1 MNIIL
6 YYMALKNNKIA
17 NNDSSKPNKK
27 IKNNKVVNK
36 NPSKSNKNNV
46 KKSNNNKKLKNNNH
60 VTSQIK
66 HKNNIILYY
75 MTLKGSSVEQKKTIV
90 SKSKNKII
98 DKKILQAKK
107 KVDKL
112 ADSIS
117 QIKIKDSNTENWK
130 TDFSEDAI
138 TKRRNEIMSSG
149 IADLIES
156 NDAEKKIVDIL
167 NSNIDINLK
176 FKKLKI
182 LQNDKNLKDERLVEI
197 IFDTFYVDNNFMQN
211 FNKSVNLLDS
221 FCQSFDTQ
229 QFLLGCLESYI
240 VNNNLYELFKD
251 ILYLFYDKEI
261 IDEDVFVDWWDV
273 PVTKFVTNENF
284 ELLRKEAWPFIEWL
298 KDP

>member
-6 YYMALKNNKIA
+6 YYMVLKNNKIA
-17 NNDSSKPNKK
+17 GNDLSKSNKK
-27 IKNNKVVNK
+27 TKNNKIVNK
-36 NPSKSNKNNV
+36 KPSKSNKTNV
-46 KKSNNNKKLKNNNH
+46 KKLKSNNN
-60 VTSQIK
+60 VASQIK

-75 MTLKGSSVEQKKTIV
+75 MTLKGSSVEQKKKTIV
-90 SKSKNKII
+90 SKSKNNIV

-117 QIKIKDSNTENWK
+117 QIIIKESNTENWK

-138 TKRRNEIMSSG
+138 TKRRNEMMSSG

-182 LQNDKNLKDERLVEI
+182 VQNDKNLKDERLVEI
-197 IFDTFYVDNNFMQN
+197 IFDTFYVDNNFMSN
-211 FNKSVNLLDS
+211 FNKSVTLLDS

-240 VNNNLYELFKD
+240 VNNNLYKLFKD

-261 IDEDVFVDWWDV
+261 IDEDVFIDWWDV

-284 ELLRKEAWPFIEWL
+284 ELLRKEAGSFIEWL
-298 KDP
+298 KEP

>member
-1 MNIIL
+1 
-6 YYMALKNNKIA
+6 MALKNNKIA